1 MNGIDEKRYSRFG
14 ALLRSFRE
22 QKGLPRKGLAARIG
36 YAGSCTIH
44 ALETAQ
50 RFSRRPTLPT
60 IIEVAHALNLS
71 KHDLTML
78 VLASLEDRIEE
89 AGYEFID

>member
-1 MNGIDEKRYSRFG
+1 VNSTEGKRYNRFG
-14 ALLRSFRE
+14 TLLRSYRE
-22 QKGLPRKGLAARIG
+22 IKGISRKALAATVG

-50 RFSRRPTLPT
+50 SFSRRPTLPT
-60 IIEVAHALNLS
+60 IIEVAHALSLS

-78 VLASLEDRIEE
+78 VMASLEDRIEE
-89 AGYEFID
+89 AGYEFN

>member
-14 ALLRSFRE
+14 ALLRSYRE
-22 QKGLPRKGLAARIG
+22 GKGIPRKALAATVG
-36 YAGSCTIH
+36 YADSKSIC
-44 ALETAQ
+44 ALESAQ
-50 RFSRRPTLPT
+50 RFSRRPTLLT
-60 IIEVAHALNLS
+60 IIEVAHALGLS

-89 AGYEFID
+89 AGYGFD

>member
-1 MNGIDEKRYSRFG
+1 MNSTEEKRYSRFG

-36 YAGSCTIH
+36 YADSKSIC

-50 RFSRRPTLPT
+50 RFSRRPTLLT
-60 IIEVAHALNLS
+60 IIEVAHALDLS

-89 AGYEFID
+89 AGYEFVD